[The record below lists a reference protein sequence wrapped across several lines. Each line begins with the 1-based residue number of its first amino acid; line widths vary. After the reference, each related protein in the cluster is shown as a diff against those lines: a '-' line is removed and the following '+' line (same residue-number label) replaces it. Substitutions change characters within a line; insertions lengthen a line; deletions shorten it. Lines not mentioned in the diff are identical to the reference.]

1 MSVNWKYSS
10 WWQDGTGLG
19 FYCWACKSSRAA
31 APPPTST
38 EPPRALPWSEVC
50 RGCWPSLCH
59 SLPRHLLCIYFV
71 PKTTLRS
78 SLLEHSLLEE
88 WASNIHLHR
97 RGQAPGSC
105 PSHTAHC
112 PHCSVVLKV
121 TCPPSPSQPF
131 RCLRL
136 PQCPGQ
142 TLGFPAA
149 GTGNWE
155 QQKG

>member
-1 MSVNWKYSS
+1 M
-10 WWQDGTGLG
+10 
-19 FYCWACKSSRAA
+19 
-31 APPPTST
+31 
-38 EPPRALPWSEVC
+38 
-50 RGCWPSLCH
+50 
-59 SLPRHLLCIYFV
+59 
-71 PKTTLRS
+71 LRS

-121 TCPPSPSQPF
+121 MCPPSPSQPF

-142 TLGFPAA
+142 TTGVSCCRNWVLGTPKGIVVWGCGQARQRLWEGPHLGPPSCA
-149 GTGNWE
+149 GILHFAPFLRANNTAEPRGCFSI
-155 QQKG
+155 